1 MNPFNSAGVELR
13 VYVDEVPLL
22 ESSTARVRNI
32 TVESQFFLPS
42 LCEIELVDNEV
53 MELEQARL
61 IPGALVQIR
70 AMASEDPTGMVI
82 FSDRKSVV

>member
-53 MELEQARL
+53 M
-61 IPGALVQIR
+61 
-70 AMASEDPTGMVI
+70 
-82 FSDRKSVV
+82 